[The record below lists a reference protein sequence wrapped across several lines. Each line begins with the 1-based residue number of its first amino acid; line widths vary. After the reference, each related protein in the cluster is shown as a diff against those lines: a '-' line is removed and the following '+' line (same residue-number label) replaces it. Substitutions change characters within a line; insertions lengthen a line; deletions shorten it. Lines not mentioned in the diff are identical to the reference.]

1 MYLSKLTLNEREKA
15 VYRDLGN
22 SHKLHQRIMQGF
34 PDETSETPRQDWHI
48 LYRQE
53 PDSLIILVQSAIEP
67 DWQRLPQNYLQSFD
81 VKPLNWEEKLL
92 TDGNLYQFRLKANP
106 SKRDNK
112 TKKTRGIYHNSE
124 QIAWLERKGEQHG
137 FKVTGIDVIPT
148 PKTYGKKS
156 QEMPPISIYSVLFQ
170 GMLQVTDSD
179 SFTRCLREGIGRGR
193 SYGCGLLSIAKL
205 NPISRP

>member
-1 MYLSKLTLNEREKA
+1 MYFSKLTLNEREKA
-15 VYRDLGN
+15 IYRDLGN
-22 SHKLHQRIMQGF
+22 AHKLHQRIMQGF
-34 PDETSETPRQDWHI
+34 PDETTETPRQDWHI

-67 DWQRLPQNYLQSFD
+67 YWQRLPQNYLQSFD

-112 TKKTRGIYHNSE
+112 TKKTIGIYHNSE
-124 QIAWLERKGEQHG
+124 QIAWLERKGEQNG
-137 FKVTGIDVIPT
+137 FKTMGIDVIQT
-148 PKTYGKKS
+148 PKTYGRKS
-156 QEMPPISIYSVLFQ
+156 QESPPISIHTVLFQ
-170 GMLQVTDSD
+170 GILQVTNSNN
-179 SFTRCLREGIGRGR
+179 FIKCLREGIGRGR

-205 NPISRP
+205 NPN